1 MNPARSHS
9 VKIVL
14 LVLIGLCTVAISLVS
29 LNTGPVKFTSG
40 ETTQVLAYKLGLGS
54 EKPTALAET
63 VIWNLRLPRILLA
76 LAVGAG
82 ISLAGAAMQGLFRNP
97 LADPGIIGVSSGA
110 ATGGVIAILFG
121 GMFVKAAPAIQSF
134 FSRAP
139 DAPSGTAPEGWV
151 IDLAPHIATYSLPI
165 LAMAGGVGVTFLIYR
180 LSSIGGRTHIATMLL
195 TGIAVNAIA
204 AALIG
209 YVVTRFADDTQI
221 RTITFWTLG
230 SLAGANWQGALLVAA
245 LTLLGGLWVL
255 SQWRSLNA
263 FLLGEAEAFQLGVNV
278 QLVKRGLIFVTA
290 AMVGVTVAA
299 CGIIGFVGLV
309 VPHMIRLSLGPDHRW
324 LLPGS
329 AILGGAVLVAADLG
343 ARTLVA
349 PAELQI
355 GILTAL
361 IGGPFFLGL
370 LLSAKRK
377 LSI

>member
-1 MNPARSHS
+1 MNPARSQTF
-9 VKIVL
+9 KTVL
-14 LVLIGLCTVAISLVS
+14 LALTGLFAIAISLIS
-29 LNTGPVKFTSG
+29 LNVGTVDLSTS
-40 ETTQVLAYKLGLGS
+40 ETARVLTYKVGLSS
-54 EKPTALAET
+54 EKPTLLADT
-63 VIWNLRLPRILLA
+63 VVWDLRLPRIVLGLS
-76 LAVGAG
+76 VGAG

-110 ATGGVIAILFG
+110 ATGGVLAILFG
-121 GMFVKAAPAIQSF
+121 GLISGVSATAVQYILPVFAI
-134 FSRAP
+134 
-139 DAPSGTAPEGWV
+139 
-151 IDLAPHIATYSLPI
+151 
-165 LAMAGGVGVTFLIYR
+165 AGGVGVTFLIYR

-195 TGIAVNAIA
+195 TGIAINAIS

-230 SLAGANWQGALLVAA
+230 SLAGATWQSA
-245 LTLLGGLWVL
+245 LTVTALTVVGGAWVL
-255 SQWRSLNA
+255 SQWRALNA
-263 FLLGEAEAFQLGVNV
+263 FLLGEAEAFQLGISV
-278 QLVKRGLIFVTA
+278 QMVKRGLIFVTA

-329 AILGGAVLVAADLG
+329 AILGGAVLVGADLG

-361 IGGPFFLGL
+361 VGGPFFLGL

>member
-9 VKIVL
+9 IKTVL
-14 LVLIGLCTVAISLVS
+14 LVLIGLCTLAISLVS
-29 LNTGPVKFTSG
+29 LNTGTVELTTS
-40 ETTQVLAYKLGLGS
+40 ETTSVLAYRLGLSS
-54 EKPTALAET
+54 EKPGILADT
-63 VIWNLRLPRILLA
+63 VVWDLRLPRIVLA

-121 GMFVKAAPAIQSF
+121 GLFAASWPGFTQYA
-134 FSRAP
+134 
-139 DAPSGTAPEGWV
+139 
-151 IDLAPHIATYSLPI
+151 LPI
-165 LAMAGGVGVTFLIYR
+165 CAMAGGVGTTFLIYR
-180 LSSIGGRTHIATMLL
+180 LSNIGGRTHIATMLL
-195 TGIAVNAIA
+195 TGIAVNAISG
-204 AALIG
+204 ALIG
-209 YVVTRFADDTQI
+209 FVVTRFADDTQI

-230 SLAGANWQGALLVAA
+230 SLAGANWHSALLVSG
-245 LTLLGGLWVL
+245 LTLLGAIWVL

-263 FLLGEAEAFQLGVNV
+263 FLLGEAEAFQLGISV
-278 QLVKRGLIFVTA
+278 QRVKSGLIFVTA
-290 AMVGVTVAA
+290 AMVGITVAA

-329 AILGGAVLVAADLG
+329 VILGGAVMVLADLG

>member
-14 LVLIGLCTVAISLVS
+14 LVLIGLCTVAVSLVS

-63 VIWNLRLPRILLA
+63 VIWSLRLPRILLA

-121 GMFVKAAPAIQSF
+121 GM
-134 FSRAP
+134 
-139 DAPSGTAPEGWV
+139 
-151 IDLAPHIATYSLPI
+151 LAGSIPNLVQYALP
-165 LAMAGGVGVTFLIYR
+165 LCAMAGGVGVTFLIYR

-230 SLAGANWQGALLVAA
+230 SLAGANWQGALLVAG

-377 LSI
+377 LSL

>member
-9 VKIVL
+9 AKIVL
-14 LVLIGLCTVAISLVS
+14 LALMGVFTIAICLYS
-29 LNTGPVKFTSG
+29 LNTGPVEFSSG
-40 ETTQVLAYKLGLGS
+40 ETAQVLAYRLGLTS
-54 EKPTALAET
+54 EQPAVLTDT
-63 VIWNLRLPRILLA
+63 VVWDLRLPRIVLG

-110 ATGGVIAILFG
+110 ATGGVLAILFG
-121 GMFVKAAPAIQSF
+121 GI
-134 FSRAP
+134 
-139 DAPSGTAPEGWV
+139 
-151 IDLAPHIATYSLPI
+151 IAGASAHLVQYMLPI
-165 LAMAGGVGVTFLIYR
+165 FAMAGGVGVTFLIYR

-195 TGIAVNAIA
+195 TGIAINAISG
-204 AALIG
+204 ALIG

-230 SLAGANWQGALLVAA
+230 SLAGANWQSALLVAG
-245 LTLLGGLWVL
+245 LTLAGGAWVL
-255 SQWRSLNA
+255 SQWRALNA

-290 AMVGVTVAA
+290 AMVGITVAA
-299 CGIIGFVGLV
+299 CGVIGFVGLV
-309 VPHMIRLSLGPDHRW
+309 VPHMIRISLGPDHRW

-329 AILGGAVLVAADLG
+329 AILGGAVLVGADLG